1 MHFFTLKC
9 PTVHCVPY
17 KRTQGV
23 IGYDSRTYIFGS
35 VIMLKQHLLVPF
47 LFILTL
53 FLGKSYAQRN
63 FVLSF
68 LDGFGPG
75 PGPGNIEIV
84 SVKPSEPKQVLENVE
99 EAVNF
104 TYTSGIGDTVM
115 FTGNVLYGVPTG
127 EGNKS
132 AVCLLFRSSFFRY
145 LHFNIF
151 RNWLWIK

>member
-47 LFILTL
+47 FFILIL
-53 FLGKSYAQRN
+53 LLGNSYAQSN

-75 PGPGNIEIV
+75 PRGPGNIEIV
-84 SVKPSEPKQVLENVE
+84 SVKPSEPKQVLENNVE

-115 FTGNVLYGVPTG
+115 FTGNVLYGLPTG
-127 EGNKS
+127 EG
-132 AVCLLFRSSFFRY
+132 
-145 LHFNIF
+145 
-151 RNWLWIK
+151 